1 MRTWHK
7 QTYVKNNIQK
17 QELKVSNFCTQAS
30 ALPILL
36 CSLDAFHF
44 CQITW
49 SRRPYALKSK
59 KQKQKKQ
66 DELTLRQLAV
76 KTVTMTFTVI
86 SDSSVTIRIN
96 GVKLNGDY
104 HCLVKKKKK
113 GDQKRKKK
121 KITISES
128 TDCFCQVWII
138 RQLLPSNRSRGHE
151 KECCAWSC
159 VRM

>member
-1 MRTWHK
+1 MRTRHK

-17 QELKVSNFCTQAS
+17 QELKVSNFCTHAS

-66 DELTLRQLAV
+66 EELTLRQLAV

-96 GVKLNGDY
+96 GVKLHGDY

-113 GDQKRKKK
+113 KKATRKERKKK
-121 KITISES
+121 NHHLRK
-128 TDCFCQVWII
+128 
-138 RQLLPSNRSRGHE
+138 H
-151 KECCAWSC
+151 
-159 VRM
+159 